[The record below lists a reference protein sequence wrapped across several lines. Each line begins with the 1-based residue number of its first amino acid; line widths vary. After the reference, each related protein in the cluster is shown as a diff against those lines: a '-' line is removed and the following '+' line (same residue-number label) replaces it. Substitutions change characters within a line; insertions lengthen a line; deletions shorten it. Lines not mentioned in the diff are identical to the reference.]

1 MTRPEALKNLVA
13 ADDEAL
19 AQLQPNPREPL
30 DRQLLAT
37 FDRMSEEELEM
48 VYNRMEEAGAME
60 PFWEALE
67 QYRAQQQ

>member
-1 MTRPEALKNLVA
+1 MTRPEAFQNLIA
-13 ADDEAL
+13 ADDGAP
-19 AQLQPNPREPL
+19 AQLHLPREPL

-67 QYRAQQQ
+67 HYRAQQQ